1 MCGEKHRLAQDQMGA
16 KGSPPRVRGKARLP
30 KTFIARFGITPAC
43 AGKSVKSN
51 LIMDFCWDHP
61 RGCGEKGLS
70 IAGQMKNL
78 GSPPRV
84 RGKAER
90 KCDGRMVSGITPAC
104 AGKSNALLR
113 EAGWIWGSPPRVRG
127 KARRQYDNQQ
137 SKGITPACAG
147 KSSEVLMKQFTTRD
161 HPRVCGEKMILPLW
175 AMCRKGSPPRV
186 RGKADT
192 SSHRFCAQGITPACA
207 GKSIWP

>member
-61 RGCGEKGLS
+61 RVCGEKGLS

-127 KARRQYDNQQ
+127 KDDLAALGDVQER
-137 SKGITPACAG
+137 ITPACAG
-147 KSSEVLMKQFTTRD
+147 KSGYLLSSVLRSGD
-161 HPRVCGEKMILPLW
+161 HPRMCGEKYLALMSSESD
-175 AMCRKGSPPRV
+175 RGSPPHV
-186 RGKADT
+186 RGKD
-192 SSHRFCAQGITPACA
+192 
-207 GKSIWP
+207 